1 MKSTGFYGQTVKQF
15 FRLEQ
20 EPVSLI
26 TRSLRNAEIAV
37 TETRDDAPVEG
48 VSGEMGLQ
56 DANVVTLMLYAYP
69 NCEAWERGTS
79 TIKYD
84 IRASAT
90 YLYDMKNDVRFVIN
104 KPFHALHF
112 YLPRTALDSI
122 AEQSNAPRVGELPTQ
137 LGAGHDD
144 PVIRHIGGGI
154 LQALRRPD
162 ETNQLFI
169 DYTML
174 AFTAHVAQTYGGLR
188 TIRALARGGLAP
200 WQVKRACE
208 RLDADLAGTVSLQQ
222 VAAEFG
228 LSVSHFSRAFRTS
241 TGLPPHQWL
250 LRQRVNA
257 AKQLMAARDLSLSEI
272 AVSAGFANQS
282 HFTRVFSARVGASPA
297 AWRRGTQGANGSE
310 S

>member
-1 MKSTGFYGQTVKQF
+1 MKSTGFYGQTVKRF
-15 FRLEQ
+15 LHLEQ
-20 EPVSLI
+20 EPPSLI

-56 DANVVTLMLYAYP
+56 DANVISLMLNDYP
-69 NCEAWERGTS
+69 NCETWERGRRA
-79 TIKYD
+79 IKTD

-104 KPFHALHF
+104 KPFHSLHF
-112 YLPRTALDSI
+112 YLPRFALDSI
-122 AEQSNAPRVGELPTQ
+122 AEQSNAPRVGELSAQ
-137 LGAGHDD
+137 LGVGHDD
-144 PVIRHIGGGI
+144 PVIRHIGGGL

-169 DYTML
+169 DYMML
-174 AFTAHVAQTYGGLR
+174 AFTAHAAQTYGGLR

-208 RLDADLAGTVSLQQ
+208 RLDSDLGGTLSLPQI
-222 VAAEFG
+222 AAEFG
-228 LSVSHFSRAFRTS
+228 LSVSHFSRAFRIS
-241 TGLPPHQWL
+241 TGVPPHQWL

-257 AKQLMAARDLSLSEI
+257 AKQLMTARDLSLSEI
-272 AVSAGFANQS
+272 AISAGFANQS
-282 HFTRVFSARVGASPA
+282 HFTRVFSAQVGTSPA
-297 AWRRGTQGANGSE
+297 AWRRETQGTRESGS
-310 S
+310 